1 MKKNN
6 QPILSICIP
15 TYNRKKFLKESLDKI
30 LAQLNNNE
38 LLNSVEIVISDND
51 SKDGTWNLIKN
62 IWSNN
67 IKYFKNDYNIWWL
80 ANLFKVTEHAKWKYL
95 WLLADDDCITD
106 FAIEYVLDIIKAEN
120 FDLLLCNMVS
130 SENMNLEIKKQKNEY
145 QVFKWMDSKFL
156 LYMKNNYKWYK
167 NMISFFSF
175 YSILIVKT
183 EYFRKWLLN
192 VNQEIEWNDFPHEMI
207 VYHSLNDKKIVIPNN
222 VFVIW
227 RLLNEWYIWSV
238 KLIKT
243 FNECLDFIE
252 KRNNLSDSE
261 DWKYI
266 KRVCKNWWTKNI
278 ILWMIVWKLHINYKS
293 NKFFKKIYYFYKK
306 WIQ

>member
-1 MKKNN
+1 MKENK

-15 TYNRKKFLKESLDKI
+15 TYNRKKFLEENLNKI

-51 SKDGTWNLIKN
+51 SKDGTWNLVKN

-80 ANLFKVTEHAKWKYL
+80 ANIMKVAEYPSWEYL

-120 FDLLLCNMVS
+120 FDVMFCNSLS
-130 SENMNLEIKKQKNEY
+130 SEDMDVKVEIKKNEY
-145 QVFKWMDSKFL
+145 EVFDWIADY
-156 LYMKNNYKWYK
+156 LYYLRNNYKWYK
-167 NMISFFSF
+167 NLISFFSF
-175 YSILIVKT
+175 YSILIAKT
-183 EYFRKWLLN
+183 EYFREWVLKF
-192 VNQEIEWNDFPHEMI
+192 QADIDWNDFPHDI
-207 VYHSLNDKKIVIPNN
+207 VLYHDLLEKKIIIPDNI
-222 VFVIW
+222 FVIW
-227 RLLNEWYIWSV
+227 RLLNEWYVWSV
-238 KLIKT
+238 RLIKT
-243 FNECLDFIE
+243 FNQCMNFIE
-252 KRNNLSDSE
+252 SQNKLDGNL
-261 DWKYI
+261 DWNYLKKI
-266 KRVCKNWWTKNI
+266 CKSWWTKNL
-278 ILWMIVWKLHINYKS
+278 ILWLIISKLHINYKT